1 MSGSSIFGRG
11 GARSAV
17 VTACVCFIITALLI
31 PVAAF
36 AAEDDLPQ
44 TMPIQAT
51 VTVDWNV
58 ESGRLRNEGRMSMNM
73 QGTATLAPEVS
84 VMDAAA
90 PPGTIV
96 TYSAEGVNVAF
107 SYEERIYQED
117 PPRGC
122 SNLMAE
128 YQGGGSFTLKKI
140 NSAMTSGLNIRKM
153 GSLVPKEMLAFA
165 PPEAKEMMIDYYDF
179 FALAEKQSVN
189 GRKRGWNDC
198 NFQPDS
204 KEVNPA
210 QLSIRF
216 RITDEGK
223 MKGRREWSFDGN
235 SGDPSFHMLVSDL
248 PEKIER
254 RPLVPEPDGG
264 NEITYA
270 VNWHFGEVDPHVVI
284 ERKEGGQWTP
294 LPTDEPVEVTAGEKM
309 ELRGIVLPEKD
320 DPKKGEWVIT
330 GESGSGEKMYIK
342 KYDAGPER
350 GRVVYLDPG
359 KDQKNPEILF
369 FWVDE
374 GTGKVE
380 YKTTAANKELTES
393 VEFEVKKPKFRFEMD
408 AKPENRYGL
417 MQTGDEHPGDECC
430 LPQLTDEE
438 QKEEDAFKEKC
449 ENLKKELASLDPNND
464 WDMQTVKPQILQEL
478 IDNGCTPM
486 GVQYE
491 GITFTAEPL
500 DDTPGE
506 VRFVQK
512 LSRVRMD
519 EWEGKVT
526 TDSFSDALDGCYP
539 YPKNISAYATYDAP
553 GFSAMGGNSY
563 CTRQLDFEMYLLF
576 KPSGEGNEWV
586 PLKKALWQWRAGIR
600 CVDGD
605 CSEDVTAALIPSSG
619 PAEDCSTYP
628 EWDDCSLGK

>member
-1 MSGSSIFGRG
+1 MSGSSVFGRG

-17 VTACVCFIITALLI
+17 GAACVCLIITALLV
-31 PVAAF
+31 PVSAF
-36 AAEDDLPQ
+36 AAEEELPRA
-44 TMPIQAT
+44 MPVQAT

-58 ESGRLRNEGRMSMNM
+58 ENGSTRNEGRMSMRM
-73 QGTATLAPEVS
+73 QGTARLAPEVS
-84 VMDAAA
+84 VMDPAA

-96 TYSAEGVNVAF
+96 TYSAEGVGVNF
-107 SYEERIYQED
+107 SYEERVYQDD

-122 SNLMAE
+122 PSLMAE
-128 YQGGGSFTLKKI
+128 YQGGGSFALQKYNT
-140 NSAMTSGLNIRKM
+140 AMTSGLNIRKM
-153 GSLVPKEMLAFA
+153 GSLIPEAMLQFA

-179 FALAEKQSVN
+179 FACADRQTVS

-198 NFQPDS
+198 DFQPDS

-210 QLSIRF
+210 QLSVRF

-223 MKGRREWSFDGN
+223 MEGRCEWSVDGN
-235 SGDPSFHMLVSDL
+235 SGDPSFHIRVSDL

-264 NEITYA
+264 SEINYA
-270 VNWHFGEVDPHVVI
+270 VDWHFGEVDPHVVI
-284 ERKEGGQWTP
+284 ERKEGGHWIP
-294 LPTDEPVEVTAGEKM
+294 LPTDEPVEVTAGERM
-309 ELRGIVLPEKD
+309 EMRGIVLPEED
-320 DPKKGEWVIT
+320 DPEKGEWVI
-330 GESGSGEKMYIK
+330 SGEGGSAEKIYIK
-342 KYDAGPER
+342 KYDAGPQR

-359 KDQKNPEILF
+359 KDQQKPEILF

-374 GTGKVE
+374 GTGKAE
-380 YKTTAANKELTES
+380 YKTTAGTKKLSETVA
-393 VEFEVKKPKFRFEMD
+393 FEVKKPKFRFEMD
-408 AKPENRYGL
+408 ARPANRYGL
-417 MQTGDEHPGDECC
+417 METGEEHPAGECC
-430 LPQLTDEE
+430 LPQLTDE
-438 QKEEDAFKEKC
+438 QKKEAEEFEEKC

-478 IDNGCTPM
+478 IDNGCTPE
-486 GVQYE
+486 GIQYE

-519 EWEGKVT
+519 EWEGKTT
-526 TDSFSDALDGCYP
+526 TDSFSNALDGCYP

-563 CTRQLDFEMYLLF
+563 GTRQLDFEMYLLF
-576 KPSGEGNEWV
+576 RPSGEGNEWV
-586 PLKKALWQWRAGIR
+586 PLKKALWQWGAGIR
-600 CVDGD
+600 CTDGD
-605 CSEDVTAALIPSSG
+605 CEEDLSARIIPSSG

-628 EWDDCSLGK
+628 EWDECSLGK